1 MIALDTNVLLRFLT
15 QDDAQQSARANEII
29 AALSADAPAFVS
41 REVVV
46 ELVWVL
52 ERSYRYPRAD
62 VADAIEGLLTAAEI
76 DLEAPDDIGRAVA
89 AYRHYGFGFA
99 DVMIA
104 AGAKRAGAEKLVT
117 FDRKAARLPEA
128 EFVGN

>member
-1 MIALDTNVLLRFLT
+1 MIALDTNVLVRFLT
-15 QDDAQQSARANEII
+15 QDEFHQSARANETI
-29 AALSADAPAFVS
+29 AALTTDAPAFVP

-46 ELVWVL
+46 ALVWVL

-62 VADAIEGLLTAAEI
+62 VADAIEGLLTTSEI
-76 DLEAPDDIGRAVA
+76 KLEAPDDVGRAIA
-89 AYRHYGFGFA
+89 AYRHDGFGFA

-104 AGAKRAGAEKLVT
+104 SCAQRAGAQKLVT

-128 EFVGN
+128 EFLGS

>member
-15 QDDAQQSARANEII
+15 QDDAQQSARANETI
-29 AALSADAPAFVS
+29 AALTSDAPGFVP
-41 REVVV
+41 REVIV

-52 ERSYRYPRAD
+52 ERTYRYPRAD
-62 VADAIEGLLTAAEI
+62 VANAIEGLLTAAEI
-76 DLEAPDDIGRAVA
+76 DPEAPDDVGRAVV
-89 AYRHYGFGFA
+89 AYRHHGFGFA

-104 AGAKRAGAEKLVT
+104 AGAKRAGARKLLT

-128 EFVGN
+128 EFLGN